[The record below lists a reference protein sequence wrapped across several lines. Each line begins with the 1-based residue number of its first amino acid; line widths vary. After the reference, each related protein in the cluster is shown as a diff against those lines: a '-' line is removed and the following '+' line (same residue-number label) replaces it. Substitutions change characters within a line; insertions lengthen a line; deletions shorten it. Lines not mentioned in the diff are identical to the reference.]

1 LDGFGC
7 VSLWEDVALGPLL
20 INLANLNSE
29 KILKIAK
36 KWRETMRRSVADFQ
50 ERTKGIVPVP
60 EEVSDLDVVEFFE
73 AARAAVLKE
82 LGPLAESGTS

>member
-1 LDGFGC
+1 
-7 VSLWEDVALGPLL
+7 
-20 INLANLNSE
+20 
-29 KILKIAK
+29 
-36 KWRETMRRSVADFQ
+36 MRRSVADFQ